1 MKPNLRGQST
11 FHATEYLP
19 QDMVTGSQEGKCGLK
34 YVIQSPGDQ
43 PGLWMNT
50 LTLSNEIMQVMDTL

>member
-1 MKPNLRGQST
+1 MSLG
-11 FHATEYLP
+11 
-19 QDMVTGSQEGKCGLK
+19 MVGISEMQKCGLK